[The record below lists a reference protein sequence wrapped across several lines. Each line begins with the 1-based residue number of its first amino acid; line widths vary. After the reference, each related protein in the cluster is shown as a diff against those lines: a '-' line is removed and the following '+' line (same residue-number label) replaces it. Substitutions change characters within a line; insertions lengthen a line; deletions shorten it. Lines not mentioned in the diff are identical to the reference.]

1 MDWDERH
8 ALWKA
13 LRSLDPAR
21 VVELGRA
28 KDAMRLAHQLG
39 DARLSS
45 QWAQRAAQ
53 IAIRAGAGRA
63 AELEIERAKLAQRAG
78 RIVACRHHAGQALRA
93 NPHSADINE
102 EAAEILLH
110 WGDRRRAAA
119 CLSRPHASDNAPPNP
134 KLLLRQAL
142 VAVESGQPEEA
153 LALAEQILKVP
164 RISASQLVAVGEVFL
179 DLFDTSAAERCFHRA
194 LDADPRETHA
204 HLALARVHL
213 MRGHTD
219 AAREHAHKAGE
230 IAPTDVQVRLAQA
243 LVCLAQPSFSTAD
256 LAIFDAA
263 VEALPRQAELRGLRA
278 QARRR
283 CGDTRGA
290 AEDLVTAKHSGTEA
304 QNFIF
309 DLELT
314 AIGRQF
320 EGSPNVEALTAWARS
335 RQTPPALEP
344 EKNTF
349 VRELRRLGETSLAKM
364 LWTLPDA
371 ALERIGDRMH
381 DRFQVEE
388 GELAMPESLRLRLMA
403 RLCPDELLRSTCGNR
418 SARPTYVDPRTEQL
432 LPLRLRRSSRHVA
445 KTTQWSLLYT
455 TPDEVLNAFGEIER
469 AYPRSHHPYAY
480 RGEVLLWLGRYDEAA
495 VDFEKG
501 LRINPKARWIHI
513 GMGAVHGFQ
522 GRTQAALASFQRS
535 VDVAPDFVG
544 PTLYA
549 YRGEALRVAGQTRE
563 ALRDLQIACRD
574 NPSRIGAWVHL
585 CLLAQESGD
594 ESEQNRAWNELVT
607 RAPFLL
613 SDAAEEHFS
622 RSIYEVERGS
632 ERRSL
637 LEYVL
642 GMMRGNR
649 SSSCVTYFT
658 RTNELRVV
666 NL

>member
-1 MDWDERH
+1 M
-8 ALWKA
+8 
-13 LRSLDPAR
+13 DPAR
-21 VVELGRA
+21 VIELGRA
-28 KDAMRLAHQLG
+28 KEAMRLAHRLG
-39 DARLSS
+39 DTRLSS

-53 IAIRAGAGRA
+53 LAIRAGAGRA
-63 AELEIERAKLAQRAG
+63 AELENERAKLAQRAG

-102 EAAEILLH
+102 EAAEIMLH
-110 WGDRRRAAA
+110 WGDRQRAAA

-142 VAVESGQPEEA
+142 LAIESGQTEEA
-153 LALAEQILKVP
+153 LALAEQILAVP
-164 RISASQLVAVGEVFL
+164 RISASLQVSVGEVFL

-194 LDADPRETHA
+194 LEADPRETHA

-219 AAREHAHKAGE
+219 AAREHAQKAGE
-230 IAPTDVQVRLAQA
+230 IAPTDVHVRLVQA
-243 LVCLAQPSFSTAD
+243 LVRLAQPSFSAAD
-256 LAIFDAA
+256 LAHFDAA
-263 VEALPRQAELRGLRA
+263 VEAFPRQAELRGLRA

-290 AEDLVTAKHSGTEA
+290 VEDLITAKHSGTEA

-309 DLELT
+309 DLEMT
-314 AIGRQF
+314 AIGQQF
-320 EGSPNVEALTAWARS
+320 EGAPSIEALTAWARS
-335 RQTPPALEP
+335 GQTALAPEP
-344 EKNTF
+344 KRNSF
-349 VRELRRLGETSLAKM
+349 VREFQGMGQAALAKL
-364 LWTLPDA
+364 LWTLPDV
-371 ALERIGDRMH
+371 ALEQIGNRMH
-381 DRFQVEE
+381 DRFRVEE
-388 GELAMPESLRLRLMA
+388 GELAMPESLRLRLMT
-403 RLCPDELLRSTCGNR
+403 RLCPDELLRMTCGNR
-418 SARPTYVDPRTEQL
+418 SSRPTYVDPYTDQL

-455 TPDEVLNAFGEIER
+455 TPDEVLKAFGEIER
-469 AYPRSHHPYAY
+469 QYPRSHHPYAY

-501 LRINPKARWIHI
+501 LRINSKARWIHI
-513 GMGAVHGFQ
+513 GMGAVYGFQ

-535 VDVAPDFVG
+535 VDVAPQFVG

-549 YRGEALRVAGQTRE
+549 YRGEALRIAGQTRE

-574 NPSRIGAWVHL
+574 NPSRIGAWVNL
-585 CLLAQESGD
+585 WLPAQDLGD
-594 ESEQNRAWNELVT
+594 ESEQNRAWDELVT

-613 SDAAEEHFS
+613 SDAAEERFS
-622 RSIYEVERGS
+622 RSIYEVEHSS
-632 ERRSL
+632 ERRNL